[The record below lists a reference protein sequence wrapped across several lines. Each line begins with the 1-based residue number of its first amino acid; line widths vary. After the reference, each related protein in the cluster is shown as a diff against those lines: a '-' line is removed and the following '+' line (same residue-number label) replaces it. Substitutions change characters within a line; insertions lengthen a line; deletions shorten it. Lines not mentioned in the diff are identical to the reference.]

1 MAKLDPV
8 NLPEILDSRDERAA
22 LQRTLISRFQVP
34 LLCLLVNMPGPVK
47 QNETSRLIHGAGCQ
61 AILSML
67 KQNGLPCIYQ
77 ETRDLKTGPEGYF
90 LIDSDLAQL
99 KVLACQL
106 EDGHP
111 WGRLF
116 DLDAIGQ
123 DFMPLSREALGLERR
138 RCLICGQ
145 DGAVCSRSQKH
156 SLAELLQKIERIVH
170 SAGGSEDG

>member
-1 MAKLDPV
+1 MAKPEPV
-8 NLPEILDSRDERAA
+8 SLPEILHSRDERAA

-47 QNETSRLIHGAGCQ
+47 QGETSRLIHGAGCQ
-61 AILSML
+61 AILAML
-67 KQNGLPCIYQ
+67 MQNGLPCIYQ

-99 KVLACQL
+99 KALACQL
-106 EDGHP
+106 EDSHP

-116 DLDAIGQ
+116 DLDAIGL
-123 DFMPLSREALGLERR
+123 DFRPLSREALGLERR

-145 DGAVCSRSQKH
+145 DGAVCSRSQQH
-156 SLAELLQKIERIVH
+156 SQAELLQKIEQIVH